1 MNANLEQLKTDESAR
16 QFMKVGGPMRASE
29 LVAILMD
36 NPARFTDALVH
47 YIVEIEICMFL

>member
-29 LVAILMD
+29 LVATLMD
-36 NPARFTDALVH
+36 CPARFTDALVH
-47 YIVEIEICMFL
+47 YIVEI